1 MNFTEFKNELNLGL
15 EKLNI
20 FLEEEQINQFY
31 KYMNIL
37 IEWNKNINLTAIT
50 DPKEVILKHFI
61 DSIYVLKNIE
71 ISSNS
76 SIIDIGT
83 GAGFPGIPLKI
94 VRKDLNVTL
103 LDSLNKR
110 IMFLDNVINNLG
122 LKDISAIHGRAE
134 EMGKN
139 KKYREMFD
147 YAISRAVANL
157 TVLSEYMIPFVK
169 LGGKSIC
176 MKGGNIKEELE
187 SSQKALGILGG
198 NLIHVEEF
206 NLLDTDI
213 KRSLIIIEKCK
224 ITPIKYP
231 RKPGT
236 PVKEPL
242 I

>member
-76 SIIDIGT
+76 SVIDIGT

-110 IMFLDNVINNLG
+110 SMFLENVINNLG
-122 LKDISAIHGRAE
+122 LKDISTIHGRAE

-187 SSQKALGILGG
+187 NSQKALGILCG

>member
-1 MNFTEFKNELNLGL
+1 MNFTEFKNELNLDLG
-15 EKLNI
+15 KLNI

-76 SIIDIGT
+76 SVIDIGT

-122 LKDISAIHGRAE
+122 LKDISTIHGRAE
-134 EMGKN
+134 EIGKN

-187 SSQKALGILGG
+187 NSQKALGILGG

>member
-76 SIIDIGT
+76 SVIDIGT

>member
-122 LKDISAIHGRAE
+122 LKDISTIHGRAE

-187 SSQKALGILGG
+187 NSQKALGILGG

>member
-1 MNFTEFKNELNLGL
+1 MNFTEFKNELNLDLG
-15 EKLNI
+15 KLNI

-71 ISSNS
+71 ISSNAS
-76 SIIDIGT
+76 VIDIGT

-122 LKDISAIHGRAE
+122 LKDISTIHGRAE

-187 SSQKALGILGG
+187 NSQKALGILGG

>member
-15 EKLNI
+15 GKLNI

-110 IMFLDNVINNLG
+110 IMFLDNVINNLD

-187 SSQKALGILGG
+187 NSQKALGILGG

>member
-76 SIIDIGT
+76 SVIDIGT

-110 IMFLDNVINNLG
+110 LCNFKSCGKFNSFVR
-122 LKDISAIHGRAE
+122 IH
-134 EMGKN
+134 
-139 KKYREMFD
+139 
-147 YAISRAVANL
+147 
-157 TVLSEYMIPFVK
+157 
-169 LGGKSIC
+169 
-176 MKGGNIKEELE
+176 
-187 SSQKALGILGG
+187 
-198 NLIHVEEF
+198 
-206 NLLDTDI
+206 DTI
-213 KRSLIIIEKCK
+213 CK
-224 ITPIKYP
+224 IRWKINLYEGWKY
-231 RKPGT
+231 
-236 PVKEPL
+236 
-242 I
+242 

>member
-61 DSIYVLKNIE
+61 DSMYVLKNIE

-76 SIIDIGT
+76 SVIDIGT

-122 LKDISAIHGRAE
+122 LKDISTIHGRAE

>member
-15 EKLNI
+15 GKLNI

-76 SIIDIGT
+76 SVIDIGT

-122 LKDISAIHGRAE
+122 LKDISTIHGRAE

-187 SSQKALGILGG
+187 NSQKALGILGG

>member
-76 SIIDIGT
+76 SVIDIGT

-122 LKDISAIHGRAE
+122 LKDISTIHGRAE

>member
-1 MNFTEFKNELNLGL
+1 MNFTEFKNELNLDLG
-15 EKLNI
+15 KLNI

-50 DPKEVILKHFI
+50 DPKEVLLKHFI

-76 SIIDIGT
+76 SVIDIGT

-122 LKDISAIHGRAE
+122 LKDISTIHGRAE

-157 TVLSEYMIPFVK
+157 TVLSAYMIPFVK

-187 SSQKALGILGG
+187 NSQKALGILGG

>member
-1 MNFTEFKNELNLGL
+1 MNFTEFKNELNLDLG
-15 EKLNI
+15 KLNI

-76 SIIDIGT
+76 SVIDIGT

-187 SSQKALGILGG
+187 NSQKALGILGG

>member
-1 MNFTEFKNELNLGL
+1 MNFTEFKNELNLDLG
-15 EKLNI
+15 KLNI

-76 SIIDIGT
+76 SVIDIGT

-122 LKDISAIHGRAE
+122 LKDISTIHGRAE

-187 SSQKALGILGG
+187 NSQKALGILGG

>member
-1 MNFTEFKNELNLGL
+1 MNFTEFKNELNLDLG
-15 EKLNI
+15 KLNI

-122 LKDISAIHGRAE
+122 LKDISTIHGRAE

-187 SSQKALGILGG
+187 NSQKALGILGG

>member
-1 MNFTEFKNELNLGL
+1 MNFTEFKNELNLDLG
-15 EKLNI
+15 KLNI

-76 SIIDIGT
+76 SVIDIGT

-122 LKDISAIHGRAE
+122 LKGISTIHGRAE

-187 SSQKALGILGG
+187 NSQKALGILGG
-198 NLIHVEEF
+198 NLLHVEEF

>member
-1 MNFTEFKNELNLGL
+1 MNFTEFKNELNLDLG
-15 EKLNI
+15 KLNI

-76 SIIDIGT
+76 SVIDIGT

-187 SSQKALGILGG
+187 KSQKALGILGG

>member
-76 SIIDIGT
+76 SVIDIGT

-122 LKDISAIHGRAE
+122 LKDISTIHGRAE

-187 SSQKALGILGG
+187 NSQKALGILGG
-198 NLIHVEEF
+198 NLLHVEEF

>member
-1 MNFTEFKNELNLGL
+1 MDFTKFKTEFNSEL

-20 FLEEEQINQFY
+20 LLEDEQVNQFY
-31 KYMNIL
+31 KYMNLL

-50 DPKEVILKHFI
+50 EPSDIILKHFI
-61 DSIYVLKNIE
+61 DSIYVSKYIE
-71 ISSNS
+71 IPANS

-94 VRKDLNVTL
+94 IRKDLNITL

-110 IMFLDNVINNLG
+110 IMFLDNVINNLD

-187 SSQKALGILGG
+187 NSQKALGILGG
-198 NLIHVEEF
+198 NLLHVEEF

-236 PVKEPL
+236 PAKDPL
-242 I
+242 M

>member
-15 EKLNI
+15 GKLNI

-76 SIIDIGT
+76 SVIDIGT

-122 LKDISAIHGRAE
+122 LKDISTIHGRAE

-157 TVLSEYMIPFVK
+157 AVLSEYMIPFVK

-187 SSQKALGILGG
+187 NSQKALGILGG

>member
-76 SIIDIGT
+76 SVIDIGT

-122 LKDISAIHGRAE
+122 LKDISTIHGRAE

-187 SSQKALGILGG
+187 NSQKALGILGG

>member
-76 SIIDIGT
+76 SVIDIGT

-187 SSQKALGILGG
+187 NSQKALGILGG

>member
-1 MNFTEFKNELNLGL
+1 MNFTEFKNELNLDLG
-15 EKLNI
+15 KLNI

-110 IMFLDNVINNLG
+110 IMFLDNVINNLD

-187 SSQKALGILGG
+187 NSQKALGILGG

>member
-76 SIIDIGT
+76 SVIDIGT

-110 IMFLDNVINNLG
+110 IMFLDNVINNLV
-122 LKDISAIHGRAE
+122 LKDISTIHGRAE

-187 SSQKALGILGG
+187 NSQKALGILGG